1 MIYRFIPLLGVVLVA
16 GCAATASN
24 YQRPDVPS
32 VNIWQSQQSG
42 KVAPLGWQQ
51 VFPDAALQQLVKTAL
66 DHNRDLSNAT
76 LNVMAY
82 EAQYRIQ
89 RAALLPTVDM
99 GAGGTRQRTP
109 ARFSTSG
116 QATTASQY
124 SLLLGTTA
132 YELDMFGRV
141 RGLERQAQLKDRN
154 HKQRRA
160 THDGVDRQEQ

>member
-66 DHNRDLSNAT
+66 DHNRDLSIAT

-82 EAQYRIQ
+82 EAQYRI
-89 RAALLPTVDM
+89 
-99 GAGGTRQRTP
+99 
-109 ARFSTSG
+109 
-116 QATTASQY
+116 
-124 SLLLGTTA
+124 
-132 YELDMFGRV
+132 
-141 RGLERQAQLKDRN
+141 
-154 HKQRRA
+154 
-160 THDGVDRQEQ
+160 

>member
-66 DHNRDLSNAT
+66 DHNRDLSIAT

-109 ARFSTSG
+109 RPF
-116 QATTASQY
+116 QY
-124 SLLLGTTA
+124 QWAGDNRQPVQLIIG
-132 YELDMFGRV
+132 YN
-141 RGLERQAQLKDRN
+141 GL
-154 HKQRRA
+154 
-160 THDGVDRQEQ
+160 